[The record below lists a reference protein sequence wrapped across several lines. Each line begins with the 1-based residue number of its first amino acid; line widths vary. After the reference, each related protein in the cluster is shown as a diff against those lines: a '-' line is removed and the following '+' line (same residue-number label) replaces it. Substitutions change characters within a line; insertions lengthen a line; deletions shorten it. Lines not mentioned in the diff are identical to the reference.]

1 MNINQ
6 GRIVMKNIDFDELNQ
21 YAKQF
26 AKLDDDKIAM
36 LHSISTDLIPHLQQ
50 VTDDFY
56 AHLSR
61 IEKVQPFL
69 EGRIDA
75 LKSTHHVW
83 MKDILTGSFD
93 AEYTQQMYKV
103 GDVHVKVKLPVEF
116 MAGGMTIIKD
126 GLSNVVLNTYQ
137 GNASKQQEALAAI
150 NAALGFSLLV
160 MQESYQSSALAE
172 ELEKFLLITGMS
184 RTLFD
189 NLARA
194 YSN

>member
-1 MNINQ
+1 
-6 GRIVMKNIDFDELNQ
+6 MKNIDFDELNQ

-56 AHLSR
+56 AHLST
-61 IEKVQPFL
+61 IEKAKPFL
-69 EGRIDA
+69 EGRIET
-75 LKSTHHVW
+75 LKSTHHAW

-116 MAGGMTIIKD
+116 MAGMTIIKD

-137 GNASKQQEALAAI
+137 DDASKQQEALAAI